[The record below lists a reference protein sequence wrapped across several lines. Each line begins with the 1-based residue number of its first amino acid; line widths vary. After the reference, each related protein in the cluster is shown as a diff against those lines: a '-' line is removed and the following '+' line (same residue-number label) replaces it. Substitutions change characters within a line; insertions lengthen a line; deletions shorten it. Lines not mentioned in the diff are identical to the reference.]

1 MPAPPAVINRR
12 QGPDMHSS
20 IGEGSWCPFPIRVY
34 ARAVPEIRS
43 GFVNACYLFDVAQAI
58 DLGAL
63 RKTLGAQAT
72 TAKLDDKGPGPPRLR
87 YTQPPVI
94 VTGDALGCAEL
105 GGFKVRVKFY
115 DYGVVSLMLS
125 QAFAGSWSDLAAL
138 GQTLIESE
146 SLEQLAADASRRFV
160 DQTRDTMTTIR
171 ASFLSEDYLVFAV
184 TGLEGPL
191 VADEVI
197 ARHGADIAQLLRGER
212 QPLSQQERDE
222 VLRHRLSYLAEDL
235 VVPAWNAAFVADND
249 AAALATVEIL
259 ELANSQL
266 LEFRFY
272 DDLLETELTGLYA
285 ELQRSRWADRMA
297 WRRHSKAT
305 RRVQSLVI
313 DVTELTDRMENAVEL
328 VGDIY
333 AARLFSLAGARLGLD
348 HWKRSVEDKL
358 KTLDDIH
365 RFAVDQTGAA
375 QGNIMELA
383 ILLILVVELW
393 LAFAGLMK

>member
-1 MPAPPAVINRR
+1 
-12 QGPDMHSS
+12 
-20 IGEGSWCPFPIRVY
+20 
-34 ARAVPEIRS
+34 VPEIRS

-63 RKTLGAQAT
+63 RRSLGAQAT
-72 TAKLDDKGPGPPRLR
+72 TARLDDKGPGPPRLR

-160 DQTRDTMTTIR
+160 DQTRATMTTIR

-184 TGLEGPL
+184 TGLEAP
-191 VADEVI
+191 VAADEVI
-197 ARHGADIAQLLRGER
+197 AHHGGDIAQLLRGER
-212 QPLSQQERDE
+212 QPLSQQEREE

-235 VVPAWNAAFVADND
+235 VVPAWNAAFVVDNE

-272 DDLLETELTGLYA
+272 DDLLETELTSLYA
-285 ELQRSRWADRMA
+285 QLQRSRWADRIA

-348 HWKRSVEDKL
+348 HWKRSVAEKL

-375 QGNIMELA
+375 QGNIMEFA